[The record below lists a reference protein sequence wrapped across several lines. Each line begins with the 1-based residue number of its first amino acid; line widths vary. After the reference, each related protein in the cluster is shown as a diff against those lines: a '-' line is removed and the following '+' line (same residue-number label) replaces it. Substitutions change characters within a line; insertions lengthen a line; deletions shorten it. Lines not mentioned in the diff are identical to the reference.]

1 MKTLSIFGFTGSI
14 GTQALD
20 IIRDNRESVELDVLV
35 CNKDINKASEVIKEF
50 KPKHI
55 YFSNLEARKE
65 FIKNNSFDIQVFD
78 YLEDV
83 VAYLEQNQSDLY
95 LSAVSSFECLELTM
109 VAARSGKS
117 LLLANKESLVVFGD
131 MIIGNARKAGT
142 DIIPIDSEHFSLF
155 CSFRKIDHRNINK
168 VFITASGGPF
178 IGQSIEEVANKSVK
192 EALMHPTWN
201 MGNKITIDSASLV
214 NKCFE
219 LIEAKYLFN
228 LDPDKM
234 DILIHPE
241 SKIHSLVELK
251 DGSVEAQMSV
261 PSMLIPLSFGLLG
274 YHSEKTKKN
283 FSLDLFCEDL
293 NLSLQKF
300 PQDRLQ
306 LIEIAADVM
315 KNKQNRGL
323 IFATI
328 NDFAVRKYLNEEI
341 SFGEIYN
348 LIFTNYEK
356 IPKQEISSLDHIKTS
371 RLEILNYLKK

>member
-1 MKTLSIFGFTGSI
+1 
-14 GTQALD
+14 
-20 IIRDNRESVELDVLV
+20 
-35 CNKDINKASEVIKEF
+35 
-50 KPKHI
+50 
-55 YFSNLEARKE
+55 
-65 FIKNNSFDIQVFD
+65 
-78 YLEDV
+78 
-83 VAYLEQNQSDLY
+83 
-95 LSAVSSFECLELTM
+95 M

-131 MIIGNARKAGT
+131 MIIGNASKAGT

-261 PSMLIPLSFGLLG
+261 PSMLIPLSFGC
-274 YHSEKTKKN
+274 SDITVKKLRKF
-283 FSLDLFCEDL
+283 FSRFICEDL

-306 LIEIAADVM
+306 LIEITADVM

-328 NDFAVRKYLNEEI
+328 
-341 SFGEIYN
+341 
-348 LIFTNYEK
+348 T
-356 IPKQEISSLDHIKTS
+356 
-371 RLEILNYLKK
+371 ILQ